1 MFRMQAFWV
10 ITLITI
16 LMVAVSASFLVSDIE
31 ENTTSEVTLVDGP
44 SSSQADEE
52 SDDATTLQFGINESS
67 EGMDANNLQVLQVFM
82 AHLSSGM
89 FALFNVIFLI
99 IFVTADQKNGYIKN
113 IGGHIKRRYRLIVA
127 KWVAAAVYVLVFD
140 AIMLATQVVALV
152 ATQRYLHWGSAQ
164 TYLPCIGIQMLLQYA
179 FLVACMTLTMV
190 IRSRALGMTAG
201 VCLSMGM
208 ASLLCMLID
217 VAGRR
222 FLHIENLQLENYLIT
237 TKINLIVPGVAGT
250 QIRNAVI
257 LAVCY
262 LAVMTV
268 LSIINVEKRDLA

>member
-1 MFRMQAFWV
+1 
-10 ITLITI
+10 
-16 LMVAVSASFLVSDIE
+16 
-31 ENTTSEVTLVDGP
+31 
-44 SSSQADEE
+44 
-52 SDDATTLQFGINESS
+52 
-67 EGMDANNLQVLQVFM
+67 MDANNLQVLQVFM

-113 IGGHIKRRYRLIVA
+113 IGGQIKRRYRLIVA

-237 TKINLIVPGVAGT
+237 TKINLIVPLPAHRSGM
-250 QIRNAVI
+250 R
-257 LAVCY
+257 
-262 LAVMTV
+262 
-268 LSIINVEKRDLA
+268 

>member
-1 MFRMQAFWV
+1 
-10 ITLITI
+10 
-16 LMVAVSASFLVSDIE
+16 
-31 ENTTSEVTLVDGP
+31 
-44 SSSQADEE
+44 
-52 SDDATTLQFGINESS
+52 
-67 EGMDANNLQVLQVFM
+67 
-82 AHLSSGM
+82 
-89 FALFNVIFLI
+89 
-99 IFVTADQKNGYIKN
+99 
-113 IGGHIKRRYRLIVA
+113 
-127 KWVAAAVYVLVFD
+127 VAAAVYVLVFD

-152 ATQRYLHWGSAQ
+152 ATQGYLHWGSAQ
-164 TYLPCIGIQMLLQYA
+164 TYLPYIGIQMLLQYA

-217 VAGRR
+217 VASRR

>member
-1 MFRMQAFWV
+1 
-10 ITLITI
+10 
-16 LMVAVSASFLVSDIE
+16 MVR
-31 ENTTSEVTLVDGP
+31 

-52 SDDATTLQFGINESS
+52 SDDAPTLQFGINESS
-67 EGMDANNLQVLQVFM
+67 EGMDANDLQVMQVFM

-89 FALFNVIFLI
+89 FTLFNVIFLI

-113 IGGHIKRRYRLIVA
+113 IGGQVKRRYRLIVA

-140 AIMLATQVVALV
+140 AIMFATQAVALV
-152 ATQRYLHWGSAQ
+152 ATQGYLHWGSAQ

-179 FLVACMTLTMV
+179 FMVVCMTLTMV

-208 ASLLCMLID
+208 ASFLCMLID
-217 VAGRR
+217 VASRR

-237 TKINLIVPGVAGT
+237 TKMNLIVPGVADT

>member
-1 MFRMQAFWV
+1 
-10 ITLITI
+10 
-16 LMVAVSASFLVSDIE
+16 MVAVSASFLVSDIE

-113 IGGHIKRRYRLIVA
+113 IGGQVKRRYRLIVA

-152 ATQRYLHWGSAQ
+152 ATQGYLHWGSAQ

-208 ASLLCMLID
+208 ASLLCMLIN
-217 VAGRR
+217 VASRR

-237 TKINLIVPGVAGT
+237 TKINLIVPGVADT

>member
-1 MFRMQAFWV
+1 MCNTIRMELYKMFRMQAFWV

-52 SDDATTLQFGINESS
+52 SDDATSLQFGINESS

-113 IGGHIKRRYRLIVA
+113 IGGQVKRRYRLIVA

-140 AIMLATQVVALV
+140 AIMGLFFLYFYLNQWQPPPQEEQQLGSQPPPCSGSSPVRVAVMMLNTEFTKLLKFCSAT
-152 ATQRYLHWGSAQ
+152 YKSD
-164 TYLPCIGIQMLLQYA
+164 
-179 FLVACMTLTMV
+179 
-190 IRSRALGMTAG
+190 
-201 VCLSMGM
+201 
-208 ASLLCMLID
+208 ASLLVLI
-217 VAGRR
+217 ASP
-222 FLHIENLQLENYLIT
+222 FAFICSLKAPCSSMEMPPAFIFAS
-237 TKINLIVPGVAGT
+237 K
-250 QIRNAVI
+250 
-257 LAVCY
+257 
-262 LAVMTV
+262 
-268 LSIINVEKRDLA
+268 S

>member
-1 MFRMQAFWV
+1 MQAFWV

-113 IGGHIKRRYRLIVA
+113 IGGQVKRRYRLIVA

-152 ATQRYLHWGSAQ
+152 ATQGYLHWGSAQ
-164 TYLPCIGIQMLLQYA
+164 TYLPYIGIQMLLQY
-179 FLVACMTLTMV
+179 CHTT
-190 IRSRALGMTAG
+190 GH
-201 VCLSMGM
+201 
-208 ASLLCMLID
+208 LLCKISFLDIYNTKHCHHSQIAYRQD
-217 VAGRR
+217 HRIPDLCAGNTRYNQIY
-222 FLHIENLQLENYLIT
+222 LCCDQIILQL
-237 TKINLIVPGVAGT
+237 
-250 QIRNAVI
+250 QILDMQKTPACHI
-257 LAVCY
+257 DQHAQ
-262 LAVMTV
+262 
-268 LSIINVEKRDLA
+268 KRRHSHA